1 MIYHTTGN
9 PFIDHNIYRNHDI
22 MVPCS
27 RNFVIFDEE
36 IDRSF
41 ESIFPDGYRAFK
53 RLENED
59 IIFIGVSTR
68 VIDRNSGVQ
77 FFPLV
82 VPGVIELPDNDND
95 LRSTN
100 FLVNQLDNYF
110 GHNLRANPIDIPYF
124 HAYYTWE
131 GVIVPQLQ
139 KYRNSMNA
147 EVFLFDRIAVL
158 GRGEISKEI
167 YEYENEEIG
176 DILIDN
182 ISEEDFQE
190 EMSRLSGFPVNKADL
205 SERYNNKEVDT
216 SRWGE
221 KITREDLNR
230 IESFHLMKKQRE
242 EEEEIRLDF

>member
-9 PFIDHNIYRNHDI
+9 PFIDHDRYRTHDI
-22 MVPCS
+22 MVPCN

-53 RLENED
+53 RLEHED
-59 IIFIGVSTR
+59 IIFMGVSTR
-68 VIDRNSGVQ
+68 VTDRNSGVQ

-82 VPGVIELPDNDND
+82 VPGVIELPDND

-110 GHNLRANPIDIPYF
+110 GSNLRANSIDIPYF

-139 KYRNSMNA
+139 KYRNNTNA
-147 EVFLFDRIAVL
+147 EIFLFDRISIL
-158 GRGEISKEI
+158 GRGEISKEV
-167 YEYENEEIG
+167 YENEEVENIS
-176 DILIDN
+176 IDN

-190 EMSRLSGFPVNKADL
+190 EMNRLSGFPPIDRVNLPK
-205 SERYNNKEVDT
+205 RYNNKEVDT
-216 SRWGE
+216 SCWKR
-221 KITREDLNR
+221 KITQEDLDR
-230 IESFHLMKKQRE
+230 IEFLYLMKKQRE